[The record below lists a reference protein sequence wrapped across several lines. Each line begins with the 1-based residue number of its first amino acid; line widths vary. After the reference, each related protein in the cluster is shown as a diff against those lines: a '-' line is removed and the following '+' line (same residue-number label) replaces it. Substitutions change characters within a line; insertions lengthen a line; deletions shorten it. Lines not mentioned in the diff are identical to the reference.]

1 MESILEKIF
10 NWSCNIGE
18 FTDIMK
24 LEQLKFYELL
34 LSQLCHKSALFQ
46 KPLVCPLLQLLSTCG
61 DCTHVEVEKRLVAL
75 LNTLC
80 IYISQN
86 LSCLELFFNNQDQQ
100 ENNIISSVNEVK
112 FSPQFKSKLN
122 FLSKPE
128 SRFLM

>member
-18 FTDIMK
+18 FTEIMK

-34 LSQLCHKSALFQ
+34 LNQLCHESALFQ

-61 DCTHVEVEKRLVAL
+61 DCAHVEVEKSLVVL

-86 LSCLELFFNNQDQQ
+86 PSFIELFFNIQNQQ
-100 ENNIISSVNEVK
+100 ENNIVYTVNEVK
-112 FSPQFKSKLN
+112 FSPQFRSKLN
-122 FLSKPE
+122 YLNKPE
-128 SRFLM
+128 SKFLM